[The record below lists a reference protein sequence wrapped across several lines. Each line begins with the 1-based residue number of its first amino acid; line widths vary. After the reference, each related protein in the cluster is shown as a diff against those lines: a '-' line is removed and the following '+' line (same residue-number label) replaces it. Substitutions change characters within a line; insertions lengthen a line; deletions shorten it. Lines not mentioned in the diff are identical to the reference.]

1 MAQGH
6 VVEDLFSIFII
17 VLVFIIG
24 WLSHGVI
31 DGKK

>member
-1 MAQGH
+1 M
-6 VVEDLFSIFII
+6 EDLLGIFVV

-31 DGKK
+31 GRKK

>member
-1 MAQGH
+1 M
-6 VVEDLFSIFII
+6 EDLLGIFVV

-31 DGKK
+31 DGKNNV

>member
-1 MAQGH
+1 M
-6 VVEDLFSIFII
+6 EDLLGIFVV